1 MWIYLHSTPQAAVW
15 ERSRLQDGA
24 GWGPVQHPPAW
35 VHPSCPQCWPQ
46 APLTE
51 LEQPLLQGKSSREPG
66 RGHRVGRDPLPGAL
80 QRGTWGALPWHRD
93 SVHGVQL
100 CLHEGFAGTV
110 GHHSSMML
118 RGSGAGTAP
127 SELPEAH
134 PCSLDKPDL
143 RARSPPTP
151 ILSSESTFVSHVP
164 SSPRDQSLSP
174 VAERTSDF
182 HSLLATKHNRA
193 LLSPAEEEEEKETGA
208 PRCTQLMRHR
218 KRAEKATLCPCA
230 RDFR

>member
-1 MWIYLHSTPQAAVW
+1 
-15 ERSRLQDGA
+15 
-24 GWGPVQHPPAW
+24 
-35 VHPSCPQCWPQ
+35 
-46 APLTE
+46 
-51 LEQPLLQGKSSREPG
+51 
-66 RGHRVGRDPLPGAL
+66 
-80 QRGTWGALPWHRD
+80 
-93 SVHGVQL
+93 
-100 CLHEGFAGTV
+100 
-110 GHHSSMML
+110 ML

-127 SELPEAH
+127 SELPEAQ

-143 RARSPPTP
+143 RARSPPTL

-182 HSLLATKHNRA
+182 HSLLTMKHNRA

-218 KRAEKATLCPCA
+218 ACGESNTLSLCS
-230 RDFR
+230 